1 MGDTYDGRRRG
12 PSTLHS
18 ALDRRSAGV
27 PGDNRPSDQPTLR
40 HEEEGERAIYFI
52 VTTTNRLFTE
62 RIWDDDDGMDRQ
74 TVGGRAGGHR
84 DGHHAASWREE
95 KKLCRPCVH
104 TRQER
109 GKCRGNVMLKTWIS
123 NCWARR
129 AEDSEEGICLKI

>member
-1 MGDTYDGRRRG
+1 MGMGDTYDGRQRG

-74 TVGGRAGGHR
+74 TVGGRVGGQAR
-84 DGHHAASWREE
+84 R
-95 KKLCRPCVH
+95 RPSCG
-104 TRQER
+104 QLER
-109 GKCRGNVMLKTWIS
+109 GKETLSTVRAHTTGEGEMSWKCHVEDMDIQLLGTQS
-123 NCWARR
+123 RR
-129 AEDSEEGICLKI
+129 